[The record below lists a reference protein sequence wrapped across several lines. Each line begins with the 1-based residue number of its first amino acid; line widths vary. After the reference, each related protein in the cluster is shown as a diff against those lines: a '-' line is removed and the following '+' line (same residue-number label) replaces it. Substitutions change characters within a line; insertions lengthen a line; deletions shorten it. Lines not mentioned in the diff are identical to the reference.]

1 MGVRINFR
9 FGRSVGVGSSRFG
22 LVSADFPAFLL
33 IFGGFRAFPFV
44 FKEKINQ
51 KHHLQL
57 QTSMKSALRPVSG
70 SQWPFESRRR
80 GRWPSRRRFEGIKR
94 YFLVFGTKNT
104 SRVLK
109 PSNLEV
115 SETMLVGRDRQ
126 KALKTWKN
134 NVFSLWK
141 PMFWSSLPH
150 LGKIMDFPRIWR
162 CRQNDQKSSPDVF
175 FS

>member
-1 MGVRINFR
+1 M
-9 FGRSVGVGSSRFG
+9 SSSRFG
-22 LVSADFPAFLL
+22 LVSADFLLFLL

-94 YFLVFGTKNT
+94 YFLVFETKNM
-104 SRVLK
+104 SRVSK

-126 KALKTWKN
+126 KLSKREKTT
-134 NVFSLWK
+134 F
-141 PMFWSSLPH
+141 
-150 LGKIMDFPRIWR
+150 FPYENLCFGAVCQIWESWIFR
-162 CRQNDQKSSPDVF
+162 GSGAVAKMIQK
-175 FS
+175 